1 MTDTVSDRF
10 EKLKEKAASE
20 RAGLKGGAEVLIT
33 VGTATC
39 GRSAGA
45 LETLAAIKAA
55 VKENSINARVMEV
68 GCHGHCYAEPLV
80 SISKPG
86 WPEIYYGNITE
97 GLAPFLIKNFLVNED
112 PALEWA
118 LGAVKENEIV
128 PSVYY
133 SPRFGGELRR
143 LLARCGRIDPE
154 NIFHYIAEDGYSGL
168 VKALKSSQMAAIDEI
183 KKSGLRGLGGAG
195 FPTWRKWAAVR
206 AAAAEKKFVICNA
219 DEGDPGAFMDR
230 TLIESDP
237 FALIE
242 GMTIA
247 GYAVGAA
254 KGFIYVRNE
263 YPLAVERI
271 SAAVTSAKREGL
283 LGTNIL
289 GSGLDFDI
297 EVVQGA
303 GAFVCGEE
311 TALINSL
318 EGRRGTPRLR
328 PAFPAERGYKG
339 CPTLVN
345 NVKTLSYV
353 YWIMARGAEE
363 FASVGTKDSK
373 GTAVFALA
381 GKTRNPGLVE
391 VPMGTTLREIIFEIG
406 GGIPPVIKPSQLPG
420 EKPVMKARAFKAV
433 QIGGPSGGCLPES
446 LLDTPVDFDSLREAG
461 AIMGSGGM
469 VVMDEDNCMVAAAEY
484 FLDFT
489 MKESCGKCV
498 FCRVGVKH
506 MLDILSRI
514 TRGEGSEEDLATLE
528 ELADKVKRGSLCNLG
543 KTAPNP
549 VLTTLR
555 YFRNEYEAHI
565 EEKVCPACE
574 CEALIAYYI
583 DLEKCRR
590 ACDACVGSCPTEA
603 IYTRSD
609 RLKAIAQEKCVKC
622 HSCLEA
628 CPASYDAVFLVSP
641 ANAIPEQKPDKKSD
655 GARAGGG
662 PEKRKE

>member
-118 LGAVKENEIV
+118 LGAVEENEIV

-168 VKALKSSQMAAIDEI
+168 VKILKASPVAAIDEI

-195 FPTWRKWAAVR
+195 FPTWRKWSAVE

-271 SAAVTSAKREGL
+271 SSAVESARREGL
-283 LGTNIL
+283 LGTDIL
-289 GSGLDFDI
+289 ASGLDFDI

-328 PAFPAERGYKG
+328 PPFPAERG
-339 CPTLVN
+339 
-345 NVKTLSYV
+345 
-353 YWIMARGAEE
+353 
-363 FASVGTKDSK
+363 
-373 GTAVFALA
+373 
-381 GKTRNPGLVE
+381 
-391 VPMGTTLREIIFEIG
+391 
-406 GGIPPVIKPSQLPG
+406 
-420 EKPVMKARAFKAV
+420 
-433 QIGGPSGGCLPES
+433 
-446 LLDTPVDFDSLREAG
+446 
-461 AIMGSGGM
+461 
-469 VVMDEDNCMVAAAEY
+469 
-484 FLDFT
+484 
-489 MKESCGKCV
+489 
-498 FCRVGVKH
+498 
-506 MLDILSRI
+506 
-514 TRGEGSEEDLATLE
+514 
-528 ELADKVKRGSLCNLG
+528 
-543 KTAPNP
+543 
-549 VLTTLR
+549 
-555 YFRNEYEAHI
+555 
-565 EEKVCPACE
+565 
-574 CEALIAYYI
+574 
-583 DLEKCRR
+583 
-590 ACDACVGSCPTEA
+590 
-603 IYTRSD
+603 
-609 RLKAIAQEKCVKC
+609 
-622 HSCLEA
+622 
-628 CPASYDAVFLVSP
+628 
-641 ANAIPEQKPDKKSD
+641 
-655 GARAGGG
+655 
-662 PEKRKE
+662 